1 MKTTSLKL
9 KQIIV
14 TGCIGICSSMPL
26 FGFVQQHQAEEYK
39 PVKNDIRRSPSK
51 NIIDM
56 YYDEIGDTYLLYFN
70 VAMENVDIMVYKDG
84 EMVESEN
91 FTTVSVG
98 YQERLTFPDN
108 GEYTIVVTVMG
119 EIVFEEEV
127 SIFAN

>member
-1 MKTTSLKL
+1 MKTSSQKL
-9 KQIIV
+9 KRIIFAF
-14 TGCIGICSSMPL
+14 CIGICTCMPL
-26 FGFVQQHQAEEYK
+26 IVFAQEHQSQITD
-39 PVKNDIRRSPSK
+39 KNHDVRRSPSRR
-51 NIIDM
+51 IITM
-56 YYDEIGDTYLLYFN
+56 SYDEQTDTYLLHFN
-70 VAMENVDIMVYKDG
+70 IAMENVDIIIYKDG
-84 EMVESEN
+84 ELTESEN